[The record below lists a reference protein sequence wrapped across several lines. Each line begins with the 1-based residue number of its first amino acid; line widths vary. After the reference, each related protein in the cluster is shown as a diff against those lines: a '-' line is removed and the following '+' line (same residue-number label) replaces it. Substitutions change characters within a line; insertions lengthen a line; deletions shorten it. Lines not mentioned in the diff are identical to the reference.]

1 MALKSEHFI
10 TPIKLVLPGIIVS
23 MIGLFVS
30 NYIFND
36 PIKIRGRNSRTAWDN
51 LMRYEKIYEDN
62 TAELTCIYNQG
73 IGTSYFKDMIHLQE
87 MTVENLKKLGDDK
100 DIDKLVAAIINL
112 RIDTYTQLKN
122 ITTGFI
128 DSLTILASK
137 RYFPFDTAGINQNIR
152 DQTALQKEYI
162 TEKTHISVR
171 DTSIIKKLGNELQ
184 KNYKAFSTVK
194 FVGNSV
200 MSIDTIQQRAIGT
213 WSEVSNE
220 ASKVFTIKKD
230 KTGILNLDNVSHN
243 FTWKFDDVDRLRLT
257 MSFIDKFE
265 PEWVFDLERCTDK
278 LLQYKS
284 SKTGEI
290 TLVACR
296 MMEQ

>member
-1 MALKSEHFI
+1 MALKTEHFT
-10 TPIKLVLPGIIVS
+10 TPIKLILPGIIVS
-23 MIGLFVS
+23 LIGLTAS
-30 NYIFND
+30 NVIFND
-36 PIKIRGRNSRTAWDN
+36 PVKIRGRNSRTAWDN

-137 RYFPFDTAGINQNIR
+137 RYFPFDTAGINQNIS

-162 TEKTHISVR
+162 AEKTHISVR
-171 DTSIIKKLGNELQ
+171 DTSIIKKLGGELQ
-184 KNYKAFSTVK
+184 KNYKAFTNVK
-194 FVGNSV
+194 FIGSPI

-220 ASKVFTIKKD
+220 TSKVFTIKKD
-230 KTGILNLDNVSHN
+230 KTGILNLDKVSHN
-243 FTWKFDDVDRLRLT
+243 FTWKFDDVDRLKFT

-265 PEWVFDLERCTDK
+265 PDWVFDLERCTDK

-284 SKTGEI
+284 SKSGEI

-296 MMEQ
+296 MTEQ